1 MTRSPDCSHGSS
13 HDESNLLSKIKR
25 KYAGPV
31 TPLVVSDLP
40 MSKTFSIHRLT
51 RVNTE
56 LWLILSLFVLAAGMN
71 FLVASHQMILGFYTL
86 PTVFSAYVFGRRHAV
101 LTALAS
107 VLIVVLILYFSP
119 HLMND
124 GRTNQIFFIVSG
136 KWLEIIAWGATLLVT
151 AYLMGSLY
159 ERQKEQMKELR
170 QTYNGVLLILQQ
182 FITKDKY
189 TQNHSYRVSVY
200 ASTLASEYGL
210 DSERIEDVRAA
221 ALLHDIGK
229 LDISREILYK
239 AASLTAEEFEEMQT
253 HVVKGARMLQ
263 PVGGSLRRVLPIIL
277 AHHEKFDGS
286 GYNPVSGQSIPL
298 EARIIAVADAY
309 DAMTSDRPY
318 RKAMSPF
325 DAKEVIDRGAGKE
338 FDPEVVEAFMRAF
351 RNQELELPEV
361 LV

>member
-1 MTRSPDCSHGSS
+1 MNMKFTTQ
-13 HDESNLLSKIKR
+13 ELK
-25 KYAGPV
+25 
-31 TPLVVSDLP
+31 
-40 MSKTFSIHRLT
+40 

-56 LWLILSLFVLAAGMN
+56 LWLILSLFVLAAGVN
-71 FLVASHQMILGFYTL
+71 FLVASHHMVLGFYSL
-86 PTVFSAYVFGRRHAV
+86 PTIFSAYTFGRRHAV
-101 LTALAS
+101 LTAFAS
-107 VLIVVLILYFSP
+107 VFMVGLVLYRSP
-119 HLMND
+119 HLMQD
-124 GRTNQIFFIVSG
+124 ELASRIFFFIPG
-136 KWLEIIAWGATLLVT
+136 NWLEIVVWGGTLVVT
-151 AYLMGSLY
+151 AYLMGALY

-182 FITKDKY
+182 FISKDKY

-200 ASTLASEYGL
+200 ATTIASAYGL
-210 DSERIEDVRAA
+210 DPERIEDVRAA

-229 LDISREILYK
+229 LEISREILYK
-239 AASLTAEEFEEMQT
+239 AASLSAEEFDEMRT

-286 GYNPVSGQSIPL
+286 GYNPVSGEAIPL
-298 EARIIAVADAY
+298 EARIISVADAY

-325 DAKEVIDRGAGKE
+325 DAKEVIERGAGKE
-338 FDPEVVEAFMRAF
+338 FDPDVVGAFMRAF
-351 RNQELELPEV
+351 RKQELEVPEV

>member
-1 MTRSPDCSHGSS
+1 MKFTTQ
-13 HDESNLLSKIKR
+13 ELK
-25 KYAGPV
+25 
-31 TPLVVSDLP
+31 
-40 MSKTFSIHRLT
+40 

-56 LWLILSLFVLAAGMN
+56 LWLILSLFVLAAGVN
-71 FLVASHQMILGFYTL
+71 FLVASHHMVLGFYSL
-86 PTVFSAYVFGRRHAV
+86 PTIFSAYTFGRRHAV
-101 LTALAS
+101 LTAFAS
-107 VLIVVLILYFSP
+107 VFMVGLVLYRSP
-119 HLMND
+119 HLMQD
-124 GRTNQIFFIVSG
+124 ELASRIFFFIPG
-136 KWLEIIAWGATLLVT
+136 NWLEIVVWGGTLVVT
-151 AYLMGSLY
+151 AYLMGALY

-182 FITKDKY
+182 FISKDKY

-200 ASTLASEYGL
+200 ATTIASAYGL
-210 DSERIEDVRAA
+210 DPERIEDVRAA

-229 LDISREILYK
+229 LEISREILYK
-239 AASLTAEEFEEMQT
+239 AASLSAEEFDEMRT

-286 GYNPVSGQSIPL
+286 GYNPVSGEAIPL
-298 EARIIAVADAY
+298 EARIISVADAY

-325 DAKEVIDRGAGKE
+325 DAKEVIERGAGKE
-338 FDPEVVEAFMRAF
+338 FDPDVVGAFMRAF
-351 RNQELELPEV
+351 RKQELEVPEV

>member
-1 MTRSPDCSHGSS
+1 MDKKLT
-13 HDESNLLSKIKR
+13 IQ
-25 KYAGPV
+25 
-31 TPLVVSDLP
+31 
-40 MSKTFSIHRLT
+40 RLT

-56 LWLILSLFVLAAGMN
+56 LWLILSLFVLAAGVN
-71 FLVASHQMILGFYTL
+71 FLVASHHMLLGFYSL
-86 PTVFSAYVFGRRHAV
+86 PTIFSAYAFGKRHAV

-107 VLIVVLILYFSP
+107 VLIVAIVLYYSP
-119 HLMND
+119 HLLSQDSAGQM
-124 GRTNQIFFIVSG
+124 FFLISG
-136 KWLEIIAWGATLLVT
+136 KWLEILVWGCTLLVT
-151 AYLMGSLY
+151 AYLMGALY
-159 ERQKEQMKELR
+159 ERQKAQMKELR

-200 ASTLASEYGL
+200 ASTIASAYGL

-239 AASLTAEEFEEMQT
+239 AASLSPEEFEEMQT
-253 HVVKGARMLQ
+253 HVEKGVRMLQ

-286 GYNPVSGQSIPL
+286 GYNPISGHAIPL
-298 EARIIAVADAY
+298 EARIISVADAY

-318 RKAMSPF
+318 RKAMAAF
-325 DAKEVIDRGAGKE
+325 EAKSVIERGAGKE
-338 FDPEVVEAFMRAF
+338 FDPNVVDAFLSAF
-351 RNQELELPEV
+351 RKQELEVPEV
-361 LV
+361 MV

>member
-1 MTRSPDCSHGSS
+1 MNMKFTTQ
-13 HDESNLLSKIKR
+13 ELK
-25 KYAGPV
+25 
-31 TPLVVSDLP
+31 
-40 MSKTFSIHRLT
+40 

-56 LWLILSLFVLAAGMN
+56 LWLILSLFVLAAGVN
-71 FLVASHQMILGFYTL
+71 FLVASHHMVLGFYSL
-86 PTVFSAYVFGRRHAV
+86 PTIFSAYTFGRRHAV
-101 LTALAS
+101 LTAFAS
-107 VLIVVLILYFSP
+107 VFMVGLVLYRSP
-119 HLMND
+119 HLMQD
-124 GRTNQIFFIVSG
+124 ELASRIFFFIPG
-136 KWLEIIAWGATLLVT
+136 NWLEIVVWGGTLVVT
-151 AYLMGSLY
+151 AYLMGALY

-182 FITKDKY
+182 FISKDKY

-200 ASTLASEYGL
+200 ATTIASAYGL
-210 DSERIEDVRAA
+210 DAERIEDVRAA

-229 LDISREILYK
+229 LEISREILYK
-239 AASLTAEEFEEMQT
+239 AASLSAEEFDEMRT

-286 GYNPVSGQSIPL
+286 GYNPVSGEAIPL
-298 EARIIAVADAY
+298 EARIISVADAY

-325 DAKEVIDRGAGKE
+325 DAKEVIERGAGKE
-338 FDPEVVEAFMRAF
+338 FDPDVVGAFMRAF
-351 RNQELELPEV
+351 RKQELEVPEV